1 MSIERV
7 YYCDWRECECHVRT
21 ASNHPPEPILT
32 VAGDADGSHHF
43 CGWDCLLK
51 FAAEK
56 PPEVSIPLDAEAA

>member
-7 YYCDWRECECHVRT
+7 YYCDWRECENHART
-21 ASNHPPEPILT
+21 ASAHPPTSFLVVRE
-32 VAGDADGSHHF
+32 DADHSQHF

-56 PPEVSIPLDAEAA
+56 PPAEVIPAVEL